1 VIDGGSLDGTIA
13 LLKQRENDL
22 AVLISE
28 TDNGIYDALNKGI
41 RNSSGEV
48 IGFLHADDL
57 FENDDVLAMI
67 ADEFSDPEV
76 DAVYGD
82 LVYVSQHDVGRVIRY
97 WRAGDFIPDAL
108 RRGWMPPH
116 PTLYVRQSVYE
127 RAGLFDSEL
136 KIAADYDSILRIFS
150 LPGLN
155 ARCIHEVL
163 IRMRAGGVSN
173 RSLSN
178 VIRKSREDLSIVRKN
193 KIGGLGTVLLKNFSK
208 LSQLWYRQ
216 HPTQS
221 R

>member
-1 VIDGGSLDGTIA
+1 MIDGGSRDGTID
-13 LLKQRENDL
+13 LLKQHENDL

-28 TDNGIYDALNKGI
+28 TDSGIYDALNKGI

-57 FENDDVLAMI
+57 FENDDVLAKI
-67 ADEFSDPEV
+67 AAAFSDPDVE
-76 DAVYGD
+76 AVYGD
-82 LVYVSQHDVGRVIRY
+82 LVYVSQNDVGRVIRY
-97 WRAGDFIPDAL
+97 WRAGDFKPDAL
-108 RRGWMPPH
+108 RLGWMPPH

-127 RAGLFDSEL
+127 RAGLFDTTF

-163 IRMRAGGVSN
+163 IRMRAGGASN

-193 KIGGLGTVLLKNFSK
+193 KIGGIRTVLLKNFSK
-208 LSQLWYRQ
+208 LSQLWSRQ
-216 HPTQS
+216 V
-221 R
+221 